1 LPQRHIL
8 GIISPCI
15 SFLWPDHDYKV
26 HIIRGKLVELE
37 NIWIIAAAALAV
49 GALIGYLI
57 GRSGDAEQQKR
68 KLEEELT
75 ATRQEMDKYKKD
87 VTSHFEQT
95 ASLVNELT
103 DNYRKVHQHLASSA
117 QALCPGQP
125 AGNALKASLQP
136 QQLVE
141 NLDLA
146 ESTTAEAPQKTT
158 EKTQSAAGHP
168 EADDETDIHVE
179 PPRDYAPKKP
189 EDEGTLSDRYG
200 LKKSADKVENPI
212 PDMASTD
219 ASDNEE
225 ADKRT
230 VH

>member
-1 LPQRHIL
+1 M
-8 GIISPCI
+8 
-15 SFLWPDHDYKV
+15 
-26 HIIRGKLVELE
+26 ELE

-117 QALCPGQP
+117 QTLCPGQP

-141 NLDLA
+141 NLEQPGAAKA
-146 ESTTAEAPQKTT
+146 ETAQKATDKTVATEQHEAVD
-158 EKTQSAAGHP
+158 EK
-168 EADDETDIHVE
+168 ETHVE

-200 LKKSADKVENPI
+200 LKKSADKVESPI
-212 PDMASTD
+212 PDLASAD
-219 ASDNEE
+219 ANENEE
-225 ADKRT
+225 SDKRT

>member
-1 LPQRHIL
+1 M
-8 GIISPCI
+8 
-15 SFLWPDHDYKV
+15 
-26 HIIRGKLVELE
+26 ELE

-117 QALCPGQP
+117 QTLCPGQP
-125 AGNALKASLQP
+125 AGNALKAPLQP

-141 NLDLA
+141 SLKQTDKA
-146 ESTTAEAPQKTT
+146 TAEAPQKAA
-158 EKTQSAAGHP
+158 EKPGSPVAQPDAA
-168 EADDETDIHVE
+168 DETEPHVE

-212 PDMASTD
+212 PDLAS
-219 ASDNEE
+219 SDTNESE
-225 ADKRT
+225 ETDKRT

>member
-1 LPQRHIL
+1 
-8 GIISPCI
+8 
-15 SFLWPDHDYKV
+15 
-26 HIIRGKLVELE
+26 VELE

-75 ATRQEMDKYKKD
+75 ATRQEMDKYKQD

-125 AGNALKASLQP
+125 AGSALKASLQP

-141 NLDLA
+141 NLDQPDT
-146 ESTTAEAPQKTT
+146 TTAEAPQKAAAKPESTV
-158 EKTQSAAGHP
+158 EQSDAT
-168 EADDETDIHVE
+168 DETETHVE

-200 LKKSADKVENPI
+200 LKKSADKVESPI
-212 PDMASTD
+212 PDLASSD
-219 ASDNEE
+219 PSDNEE
-225 ADKRT
+225 TDKRT

>member
-1 LPQRHIL
+1 M
-8 GIISPCI
+8 
-15 SFLWPDHDYKV
+15 
-26 HIIRGKLVELE
+26 ELE

-68 KLEEELT
+68 KLEEELS

-117 QALCPGQP
+117 QTLCPGQP

-141 NLDLA
+141 NLEQS
-146 ESTTAEAPQKTT
+146 ESETAAEAPQKSAD
-158 EKTQSAAGHP
+158 KVKSAAP
-168 EADDETDIHVE
+168 EQADADDDKDTHVE

-200 LKKSADKVENPI
+200 LKKSADKVESPI
-212 PDMASTD
+212 PDLAS
-219 ASDNEE
+219 SDPSENEE